1 MGLSAWRRLEK
12 GMSFSQV
19 RQILGEPKKI
29 DSGFV
34 TRWYYGSEMR
44 SYSPER
50 VEFIE
55 GSGVSGW
62 EEP

>member
-1 MGLSAWRRLEK
+1 
-12 GMSFSQV
+12 MSFSQV